1 MTETR
6 RLTVLTHHVV
16 AHASPAA
23 APVAAATSRSAE
35 MMVFAP
41 DLPPGPGGSPYFQ
54 PVNRAPEESKGI
66 TFAEMQGIGLRHA
79 TFHSAAFRCD
89 VGYCIY
95 LPPGLSTGKGDG
107 ATGRLPV
114 IYNLHGAGGNEFHSF
129 YDVKALHDGI
139 VDGRYPPTMMVLPNG
154 GFTWFVPGRKTGTQS
169 LFESSSKRV
178 RWPSV
183 THAVGAA
190 QVQE

>member
-1 MTETR
+1 MF
-6 RLTVLTHHVV
+6 HG
-16 AHASPAA
+16 HAT
-23 APVAAATSRSAE
+23 PVAAPAGNSSRLSTE

-66 TFAEMQGIGLRHA
+66 TFSEMQGIGLRHA

-95 LPPGLSTGKGDG
+95 LPPGLHGGKCTGR

-129 YDVKALHDGI
+129 YDVKALHEGI
-139 VDGRYPPTMMVLPNG
+139 VDGRYPPTIMVLPNG
-154 GFTWFVPGRKTGTQS
+154 GFTWFVCTQAHFHTQHS
-169 LFESSSKRV
+169 EASSTD
-178 RWPSV
+178 PS
-183 THAVGAA
+183 HF
-190 QVQE
+190 QQ